1 MDELYSLLMK
11 NGAADADGEHPD
23 TEGTEDRN
31 GSDYIR
37 VVFSVLQDINSLTFN
52 RIEDFSALTQFQR
65 DTIVRV
71 CNRFIQFKLN
81 NAELLNSVMKSYSI
95 NGVSMSFGGEGLMCV
110 KEIYIP
116 GDIYALLRQTGLTCR
131 VI

>member
-1 MDELYSLLMK
+1 MDELFSLLMK

-23 TEGTEDRN
+23 AEETEDRN

-110 KEIYIP
+110 KGIYIP

>member
-11 NGAADADGEHPD
+11 NRAADADGEHPD
-23 TEGTEDRN
+23 AEGTEDIN

-65 DTIVRV
+65 DTIVRA

-110 KEIYIP
+110 KGIYIP